1 LAETQTWEDS
11 CFSIAIQTMA
21 SRFVVA
27 DNDVFEELKLK
38 LLVKTQTLEKVQI
51 YGLEL
56 LRNGQH

>member
-1 LAETQTWEDS
+1 MGRFL
-11 CFSIAIQTMA
+11 FLIAIQTMA

-38 LLVKTQTLEKVQI
+38 LLVKTQTIEKVQI